1 MSTKKILS
9 LMAFV
14 FLLSALVAC
23 ATSPT
28 PGLPANV
35 PAVSRASIQ
44 PTATKIAT
52 IPTVAATA
60 TTKTTTNPA
69 ATTVVANRKT
79 HDDAKDYAWN
89 PAQAVRITLQGNSIT
104 ASGSGATIAG
114 NKATIT
120 APGTYS
126 ISGSLTDGQIIVD
139 TTSNGLVQLVLN
151 GAEIRSSTCAPIYVV
166 NAEKT
171 VIILPDNT
179 RNSIVDAKTYQLA
192 ASEDEPNAA
201 IFSKGDL
208 SIFGNGSLTVEG
220 NFNDGIASK
229 DGLVIASGT
238 LSIKS
243 VDDGIRGKDYLVV
256 RNGAITI
263 SAQGDGLKSD
273 DAEDA
278 AKGFISIDNG
288 TFNITVGG
296 DAIEAQTDMT
306 IANGKFTLKTGGGS
320 SSRIATD
327 ASAKGIKAAT
337 NVKIDGGNFSIDSAD
352 DALNSNN
359 SIVINGGIF
368 GIATGDDGMH
378 AELNLQI
385 NAGTLNITK
394 SYEGLESENI
404 TINGGEIHIVSSDDG
419 LNGAGG
425 GTASGATQ
433 GPGGAPPGRGG
444 FPPAGNYRLSI
455 HGGYIVIESG
465 GDGMDINGSIEM
477 TNGTVIVNGPIVRMN
492 SAVDYD
498 RTFKMTG
505 GFLIAVGSS
514 GMAQAPDD
522 SSTQYALLLNL
533 NTTQRAG
540 TLIHIQGADGK
551 AIVTFS
557 PTKEYQSIAFSSPAL
572 VKGAT
577 YEVYFGGSST
587 GTIKDHL
594 YQGGTYSGGTKNTS
608 FTTSSIVTRIG
619 VTRFR

>member
-1 MSTKKILS
+1 MIVLLLAHGLILAM
-9 LMAFV
+9 LI
-14 FLLSALVAC
+14 AC
-23 ATSPT
+23 SGSPT
-28 PGLPANV
+28 PELPANV
-35 PAVSRASIQ
+35 PVVSSASTQ
-44 PTATKIAT
+44 PTATKVAT
-52 IPTVAATA
+52 NPTMIPTTVAKIPMTTA
-60 TTKTTTNPA
+60 TTIE
-69 ATTVVANRKT
+69 NRKT
-79 HDDAKDYAWN
+79 HDGAKDYVWN
-89 PAQAVRITLQGNSIT
+89 PAQAVRIALQGSSIT
-104 ASGSGATIAG
+104 ASGTGVTIAG

-120 APGTYS
+120 APGTYN

-139 TTSNGLVQLVLN
+139 ATSKGLVQLVLN
-151 GAEIRSSTCAPIYVV
+151 GAEIRSSTSSPIYVA
-166 NAEKT
+166 NTEKT
-171 VIILPDNT
+171 VIILADNT
-179 RNSIVDAKTYQLA
+179 RNSVADAKTYLLA
-192 ASEDEPNAA
+192 AGEDEPNAA

-278 AKGFISIDNG
+278 ARGFVSIDNG
-288 TFNITVGG
+288 TLIITAGG
-296 DAIEAQTDMT
+296 DAIEAQTDIA
-306 IANGKFTLKTGGGS
+306 IANGRFALKAGGGS
-320 SSRIATD
+320 TSRIATD
-327 ASAKGIKAAT
+327 VSAKGIKAVT
-337 NVKIDGGNFSIDSAD
+337 NLKIDGGNFSIDSAD
-352 DALNSNN
+352 DAIHSNN
-359 SIVINGGIF
+359 SIMINGGVF
-368 GIATGDDGMH
+368 AIATGDDGVH
-378 AELNLQI
+378 AELNLQV
-385 NAGTLNITK
+385 NAGTINITK

-404 TINGGEIHIVSSDDG
+404 TINGGEIHVVSSDDG

-433 GPGGAPPGRGG
+433 GPGGVPPGRGG
-444 FPPAGNYRLSI
+444 FPPAGNYRLYI
-455 HGGYIVIESG
+455 NGGYIVIESG

-533 NTTQRAG
+533 NATQRAG
-540 TLIHIQGADGK
+540 TLVHIQSADGK

-557 PTKEYQSIAFSSPAL
+557 PTKDYQSIVFSSPAL
-572 VKGAT
+572 VKGTT
-577 YEVYFGGSST
+577 YDVYFGGSST
-587 GTIKDHL
+587 GTIKDHV
-594 YQGGTYSGGTKNTS
+594 YQGGTYSGGTKSTS